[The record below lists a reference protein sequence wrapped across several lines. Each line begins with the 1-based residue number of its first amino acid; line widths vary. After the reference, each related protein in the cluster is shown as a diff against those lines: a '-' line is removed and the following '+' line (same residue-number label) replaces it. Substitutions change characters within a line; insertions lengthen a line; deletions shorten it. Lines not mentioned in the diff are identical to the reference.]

1 MAQPVEQ
8 FTAVIKIARVP
19 TMKAFLAH
27 TVRFFFVIYIHL
39 LANALSDPAFAQP
52 EQAREYEIKATFVY
66 HFTKYIRWPDIDSA
80 ETFDIGILG
89 KSEITAPLEA
99 IARKRSV
106 YDKRIRILYF
116 DSIRDVDSCHLLFIP
131 SSEKE
136 NLQEILS
143 AVENKNILTV
153 GESEGFARAGVA
165 INFVILEGKTKF
177 ELNSRVIDR
186 AGLQVSSQLVKLAIL
201 IEQE

>member
-1 MAQPVEQ
+1 MP
-8 FTAVIKIARVP
+8 RVP
-19 TMKAFLAH
+19 TMKAFLRH
-27 TVRFFFVIYIHL
+27 TGRFFFVIFIPL
-39 LANALSDPAFAQP
+39 LANILPHPAFAQP

-89 KSEITAPLEA
+89 KSEITAPLEE
-99 IARKRSV
+99 IARKRSA
-106 YDKRIRILYF
+106 YDKRIRILHF
-116 DSIRDVDSCHLLFIP
+116 NSIRHVDDCHLLFIP

-143 AVENKNILTV
+143 VVENKSILTV
-153 GESEGFARAGVA
+153 GESEGFAREGVA
-165 INFVILEGKTKF
+165 INFIILEGKTKF

-186 AGLQVSSQLVKLAIL
+186 AGLQVSSQLIKLAIL

>member
-1 MAQPVEQ
+1 
-8 FTAVIKIARVP
+8 
-19 TMKAFLAH
+19 MKAFLRH
-27 TVRFFFVIYIHL
+27 IRRFFLVIFIHL
-39 LANALSDPAFAQP
+39 LANILPDPAFAQP

-89 KSEITAPLEA
+89 KSEITAPLEE
-99 IARKRSV
+99 IARKRSA
-106 YDKRIRILYF
+106 YDKRIRILHF
-116 DSIRDVDSCHLLFIP
+116 NSIRHVEDCRLLFIP

-143 AVENKNILTV
+143 AVENKSILTV
-153 GESEGFARAGVA
+153 GESEGFAREGVA
-165 INFVILEGKTKF
+165 INFIILEGKTKF

-186 AGLQVSSQLVKLAIL
+186 AGLQVSSQLIKLAIL